1 MIKGL
6 TLFITGMVLIFCTLI
21 LAENESRESINL
33 PFDPRLCE
41 NTGIVE
47 RYFVIG
53 KGGVVEH
60 RYAPVLD
67 CSVFD
72 SVGEFV
78 TFEED
83 LI

>member
-1 MIKGL
+1 M
-6 TLFITGMVLIFCTLI
+6 MRDLIIMFTC
-21 LAENESRESINL
+21 LATFAISISLLYKSAPTNL

-72 SVGEFV
+72 SAGEFV
-78 TFEED
+78 TFT
-83 LI
+83 I